1 MNKVILC
8 GRLTSDPE
16 ITYTQDQMMIAK
28 YTLAVNRLREG
39 ADFIRCVA
47 FDKRAQFAE
56 KYLNKGTKII
66 VSGRIQT
73 GKYDDR
79 NGVTHYTTDVIID
92 EQEFAESKGSQ
103 TESAPETTQAPP
115 QGSAPNDGFMNVDD
129 IDADLPFA

>member
-1 MNKVILC
+1 MNKWIGC
-8 GRLTSDPE
+8 GRLCSDPE

-28 YTLAVNRLREG
+28 YTLAVNRFREG

-79 NGVTHYTTDVIID
+79 NGVTHYTTDIIID
-92 EQEFAESKGSQ
+92 EQEFAESKGQ
-103 TESAPETTQAPP
+103 TQESAPETTQAPP
-115 QGSAPNDGFMNVDD
+115 QGSAPEGFMNMDD
-129 IDADLPFA
+129 IDMSELPFR

>member
-28 YTLAVNRLREG
+28 YTLAVNRFREG

-92 EQEFAESKGSQ
+92 EQEFAESKGQ
-103 TESAPETTQAPP
+103 TQESAPETTQEPP
-115 QGSAPNDGFMNVDD
+115 HGSAPEGFMNMDN
-129 IDADLPFA
+129 IDMSDLPFN

>member
-1 MNKVILC
+1 MNKWIGC

-28 YTLAVNRLREG
+28 YTLAVNRFREG

-79 NGVTHYTTDVIID
+79 NGVTHYTTDIIID

-115 QGSAPNDGFMNVDD
+115 QGSAPEGFMNMDD
-129 IDADLPFA
+129 IDMSDLPFN

>member
-1 MNKVILC
+1 MNKWIGC
-8 GRLTSDPE
+8 GRLCSDPE

-28 YTLAVNRLREG
+28 YTLAVNRFREG

-56 KYLNKGTKII
+56 KYLNKGTKVI
-66 VSGRIQT
+66 VSGRVQT
-73 GKYDDR
+73 GSYTNRDGQKI
-79 NGVTHYTTDVIID
+79 YTTDIIID
-92 EQEFAESKGSQ
+92 EQEFAESKGQ
-103 TESAPETTQAPP
+103 TQESAPETTQASP